1 MFLKVKEVFRI
12 GIPLAPKLAPKLAGK
27 ANSMSD

>member
-1 MFLKVKEVFRI
+1 MFLKVNKVFRK